1 MSVVF
6 SAHFEVGLAVT
17 ADGADFRGLRAD
29 DEVAADAAFPHAFAG
44 LFEDLLHLNVL
55 EELEVAFLVGAFD
68 GADGA
73 ELGGEFGKAF
83 LFGVLGELDVHVG
96 PFVVFAFS
104 GGLEVGGRGL
114 DAAEGGEPQ
123 AGVFLFVAGRR
134 QEDFGELL
142 VAFTLGDFGEVRVL
156 VAGLAFACE
165 GGLEVLFGLG
175 AGEGLLAGSGGL
187 FLNLFEDLDALV
199 AERADVVGGQFVAF
213 VDVAA
218 DFATVRH
225 FLFS

>member
-1 MSVVF
+1 MNGRLSVVF

-175 AGEGLLAGSGGL
+175 AGEGLFAGSGGL
-187 FLNLFEDLDALV
+187 SSTFSKTSTPLWQS
-199 AERADVVGGQFVAF
+199 GQM
-213 VDVAA
+213 
-218 DFATVRH
+218 
-225 FLFS
+225 

>member
-1 MSVVF
+1 M
-6 SAHFEVGLAVT
+6 
-17 ADGADFRGLRAD
+17 
-29 DEVAADAAFPHAFAG
+29 
-44 LFEDLLHLNVL
+44 
-55 EELEVAFLVGAFD
+55 VAFLVGTFD

-73 ELGGEFGKAF
+73 ELGGEFGEAF

-156 VAGLAFACE
+156 VAGLAFRE

-175 AGEGLLAGSGGL
+175 AGEGLSPVAAGFSST
-187 FLNLFEDLDALV
+187 FSEDLDALV

>member
-1 MSVVF
+1 M
-6 SAHFEVGLAVT
+6 
-17 ADGADFRGLRAD
+17 
-29 DEVAADAAFPHAFAG
+29 AADAAFPHAFAG

-73 ELGGEFGKAF
+73 ELGGEFGEAF

-175 AGEGLLAGSGGL
+175 AGEGLFAGGGGL

-213 VDVAA
+213 VDVASV
-218 DFATVRH
+218 FATVRH

>member
-1 MSVVF
+1 MVSVERCGCRPAGHAGSGAVQEAFYWSCANNASLVARPGGLVHARGGGRKKAPQDAYPRGLESDQFVMNGRLSVVF
-6 SAHFEVGLAVT
+6 SAHFEVGLTVT

-44 LFEDLLHLNVL
+44 LFEDLLHLDVL

-73 ELGGEFGKAF
+73 ELGGEFGEAF

-142 VAFTLGDFGEVRVL
+142 IAFALGDFGEVRI
-156 VAGLAFACE
+156 C
-165 GGLEVLFGLG
+165 
-175 AGEGLLAGSGGL
+175 
-187 FLNLFEDLDALV
+187 
-199 AERADVVGGQFVAF
+199 
-213 VDVAA
+213 
-218 DFATVRH
+218 
-225 FLFS
+225 